1 MTSGRKNTTEK
12 SVDMK
17 KNIELTG
24 IDPRPGGVKLT
35 PVEFIRVFNFFQ
47 AKYSLEMNDAYDVT
61 VEYCIERQFSLTF
74 STFVSFKKS
83 YYNQIKRECFKRGK

>member
-1 MTSGRKNTTEK
+1 MEK
-12 SVDMK
+12 SVAMK
-17 KNIELTG
+17 KNIDLTG

-47 AKYSLEMNDAYDVT
+47 GKYDLEMNDAYDVT
-61 VEYCIERQFSLTF
+61 VDYCIERQFSLTF

-83 YYNQIKRECFKRGK
+83 YYNQIRRECLSRQK